1 MKIFS
6 IKLPMIH
13 KEDRLQKI
21 RFLWKKPNQ
30 IEQEKLINSKTIN
43 QVSSNKVHKIREQA
57 H

>member
-6 IKLPMIH
+6 IKPPMIH